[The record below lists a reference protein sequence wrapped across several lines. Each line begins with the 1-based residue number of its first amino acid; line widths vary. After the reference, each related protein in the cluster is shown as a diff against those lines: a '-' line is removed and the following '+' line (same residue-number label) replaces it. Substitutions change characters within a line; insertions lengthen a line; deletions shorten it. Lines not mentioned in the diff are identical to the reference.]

1 MAPVIGRRWRPI
13 CGFAEPY
20 ASVRGRDPGN
30 PAGESSPFLTSTPEG
45 GAVRLCG
52 IQAVAVGTIC
62 RVHLR
67 LRRLPPVNAQ
77 AEPSERAQRRTPE
90 STPILRHRG
99 CRDSS
104 RYFILR
110 RRGVIPMEMT
120 SLWLVSGGGFRGA
133 LSPGGAP

>member
-67 LRRLPPVNAQ
+67 LRRLPPVNVL

-90 STPILRHRG
+90 STPIRSLLSVKAATLRQA
-99 CRDSS
+99 SK
-104 RYFILR
+104 
-110 RRGVIPMEMT
+110 
-120 SLWLVSGGGFRGA
+120 
-133 LSPGGAP
+133 SPIHTASAGRPDRK